1 MGTLHLPP
9 FILILLVRQS
19 KPIML
24 SHSSS
29 HTEKLSVAF
38 QASFTGL
45 IWRRTAHQSLLQ
57 EGHLMTAV
65 SVILFSISTTF
76 LHLRFTRSR

>member
-9 FILILLVRQS
+9 FILIFLVRQS

-24 SHSSS
+24 SESSS

-45 IWRRTAHQSLLQ
+45 IWRRTVHQSLL
-57 EGHLMTAV
+57 ARR
-65 SVILFSISTTF
+65 TF
-76 LHLRFTRSR
+76 DDCRKCDTI